1 VPWFWTDQYDL
12 KVQMAGL
19 SRAGTTRLMR
29 GNPDDGAFTL
39 LELDGDR
46 LIAAHSVNRAADH
59 MAARKLIA
67 AATPLAIDEA
77 RDTAIALAKAV
88 ARTDA

>member
-1 VPWFWTDQYDL
+1 
-12 KVQMAGL
+12 
-19 SRAGTTRLMR
+19 
-29 GNPDDGAFTL
+29 
-39 LELDGDR
+39 
-46 LIAAHSVNRAADH
+46 